1 MSRCSYYVNRVPL
14 NYQISSYIK
23 YHRDKIKRTIENW
36 IFYTTAL
43 NNFSLII
50 FFRSNSII
58 INLEMELLDFSL
70 QQMQNRQSCSLFK
83 EIVLSRATQRRFIE
97 EVISVIL
104 IIIAFHG
111 KITIFTVEIGIVA
124 RCSGSGSSQ
133 RTFRFN
139 FAFPLSLWFGRS
151 LLSNILLDHEKT
163 GDFTDCWS
171 FTKLY
176 RFFF

>member
-1 MSRCSYYVNRVPL
+1 
-14 NYQISSYIK
+14 
-23 YHRDKIKRTIENW
+23 
-36 IFYTTAL
+36 
-43 NNFSLII
+43 
-50 FFRSNSII
+50 
-58 INLEMELLDFSL
+58 MELLDFSF
-70 QQMQNRQSCSLFK
+70 QQTQNRQSCSLFK

-97 EVISVIL
+97 EVISVTL
-104 IIIAFHG
+104 ITIAFHG

-139 FAFPLSLWFGRS
+139 FAFPLSLWFGRL

-171 FTKLY
+171 FIKLY
-176 RFFF
+176 RFFFLRVLDFQSFKITRCVKICYTLKRISITAIHPFRF